1 MRQYP
6 ISAIIVQDICS
17 VQTFNSSSLEIR
29 VASHRAHFF
38 MPDRY
43 NAANITVFFFYMYI
57 LNLLLRRHAFA
68 ALIVSL
74 LGLGLQLLVDFHLLI
89 QSRFVLA
96 QFLQSRRKIYCFSKL
111 LSNVKAWEVSR
122 SGHLSHREALLQVR
136 LFGSQALFGLTRFR
150 LFSSTCFC
158 STANFRSFSLILKPS
173 SGKMNNY

>member
-43 NAANITVFFFYMYI
+43 KAANITVFFFFFYIYI

-68 ALIVSL
+68 ALLVSL

-111 LSNVKAWEVSR
+111 LSNIKACEVIYLTERRFSR
-122 SGHLSHREALLQVR
+122 SVSLDRR
-136 LFGSQALFGLTRFR
+136 R
-150 LFSSTCFC
+150 SSV
-158 STANFRSFSLILKPS
+158 
-173 SGKMNNY
+173 